1 MIKLVAI
8 DLDGTLLN
16 GKKTISPRNKAA
28 LIAAKAQGVK
38 VVICTGRPLRAIHPF
53 LAELNLEEA
62 GDYSITFNGGL
73 VQKNDTGEMIEKNVL
88 SFAQVE
94 ELIALAQSLDL
105 PIDLLSEATVYNV
118 QTSKKHQ
125 SLYATMNPLLT
136 HIPTEVAD
144 VQANR
149 VYNKAVIGF
158 EQVFLDAQ
166 IQKIPAVIREEFEV
180 IKSREM
186 LLEFMPK
193 GVTKAYGLSLL
204 VRDLGLKQV
213 QVMSIGDEEN
223 DLSMIEYA
231 GIGVAMANAVPLVKA
246 VADVVTDSNEEDG
259 VAKVI
264 EEYILQEGSVLSG
277 LI

>member
-16 GKKTISPRNKAA
+16 GKKEITPRNKAA
-28 LIAAKAQGVK
+28 LIAAKAKGVK

-53 LAELNLEEA
+53 LEELHLEEP

-88 SFAQVE
+88 SFVQVK

-105 PIDLLSEATVYNV
+105 PLDLLSEEKVYNV
-118 QTSKKHQ
+118 ATSLENQ
-125 SLYATMNPLLT
+125 SLYSTMNPLLT
-136 HIPTEVAD
+136 HLPTEVAD
-144 VQANR
+144 VQGDL

-158 EQVFLDAQ
+158 DQVFLDAQ
-166 IQKIPAVIREEFEV
+166 IKKIPAEIREAFEV
-180 IKSREM
+180 IKSREI

-204 VRDLGLKQV
+204 VRDLALNPSE
-213 QVMSIGDEEN
+213 VMSIGDEEN

-231 GIGVAMANAVPLVKA
+231 GVGVAMANAVSLVKA
-246 VADVVTDSNEEDG
+246 AADVVTCSNEEDG
-259 VAKVI
+259 VACVV
-264 EEYILQEGSVLSG
+264 EEYILQEGSVLNG